1 MDRLSIDLP
10 SEELAWAQSRVAAG
24 EKESLD
30 AYFRDLA
37 ARDRADAG
45 AEQFIDEALAE
56 GEASGIEP
64 REHKQIFNELRAK
77 YQL

>member
-24 EKESLD
+24 EAESLD
-30 AYFRDLA
+30 AYFRDLT
-37 ARDRADAG
+37 ARDRAEAG
-45 AEQFIDEALAE
+45 TAPSIDKALE
-56 GEASGIEP
+56 DGEASGIDP
-64 REHKQIFNELRAK
+64 RGNKQIFNELRAK